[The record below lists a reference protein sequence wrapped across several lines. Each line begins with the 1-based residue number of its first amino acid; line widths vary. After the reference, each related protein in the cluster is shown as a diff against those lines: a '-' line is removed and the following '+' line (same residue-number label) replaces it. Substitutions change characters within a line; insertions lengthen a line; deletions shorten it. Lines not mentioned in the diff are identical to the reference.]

1 MALATKND
9 FEYVT
14 DSGCLSL
21 KIHVKDKEEKERAKS
36 ASCQIPY
43 IGIGELHQHG
53 ESSFEVFSFYYFA
66 TPGALCRSL
75 MSELVGSLLL
85 VLVGCGSCMGGD
97 PAEPA
102 SALDDQVISS

>member
-53 ESSFEVFSFYYFA
+53 ESSF
-66 TPGALCRSL
+66 
-75 MSELVGSLLL
+75 
-85 VLVGCGSCMGGD
+85 
-97 PAEPA
+97 
-102 SALDDQVISS
+102 

>member
-36 ASCQIPY
+36 ASCQMPF
-43 IGIGELHQHG
+43 IGIAELQQRGE
-53 ESSFEVFSFYYFA
+53 
-66 TPGALCRSL
+66 
-75 MSELVGSLLL
+75 
-85 VLVGCGSCMGGD
+85 
-97 PAEPA
+97 
-102 SALDDQVISS
+102 